1 MENEIVI
8 HNENDLRSRIYT
20 IRGMRV
26 MLDFDLAEIYG
37 YTTKRFNEQVKNN
50 IEKFDNDFRFQ
61 LTKEEYYEI
70 LRSKISTLEFSEAI
84 EDSGSTLTLEQGKY
98 SKYLPYAFTEQ
109 GIYMLMTV
117 LRGDLAVKQSKILIR
132 LFKTMK
138 DFIIERENLIGSDE
152 VARLAIQTSQNTKD
166 IARIDQKLSDISRKI
181 HNFTPIEIPKNL
193 LYLDKTTVEADK
205 NQPQI
210 NIESK
215 ILVIRSRQVMIDR
228 DLAELYGVET
238 KRLNEQVRRNIE
250 RFPKDFCFQL
260 NDDETKELVAFCD
273 RFASLK
279 HSSVN
284 PYAFTEQGIAMLS
297 SVLRSPNAVEV
308 NIQIMRAFIAMRRF
322 MQTNAQVFQRLDRVE
337 KHQLDSDRKIDELFD
352 KMDKYKIEDKQGIF
366 FQGQIFDAY
375 AKFESFIVEAEKEIV
390 LIDNYVDLTVLE
402 RFAKKKSGVKV
413 RIYTYPKTKITSLD
427 IQKFNEQYPTLE
439 LKYTEKIHDRFLIID
454 NKILYHIGASLK
466 DLGKKCFAFEIL
478 DSSWIQ
484 EIMRNL

>member
-1 MENEIVI
+1 
-8 HNENDLRSRIYT
+8 
-20 IRGMRV
+20 
-26 MLDFDLAEIYG
+26 
-37 YTTKRFNEQVKNN
+37 
-50 IEKFDNDFRFQ
+50 
-61 LTKEEYYEI
+61 
-70 LRSKISTLEFSEAI
+70 
-84 EDSGSTLTLEQGKY
+84 
-98 SKYLPYAFTEQ
+98 
-109 GIYMLMTV
+109 MLMTV
-117 LRGDLAVKQSKILIR
+117 LRGDLAIKQSKVLVR

-138 DFIIERENLIGSDE
+138 DFIIEQENLIGSDE

-166 IARIDQKLSDISRKI
+166 IA
-181 HNFTPIEIPKNL
+181 EIKEYIRGFSPAEIQKNL
-193 LYLDKTTVEADK
+193 LSLNEKTVEADK
-205 NQPQI
+205 DQPKL

-215 ILVIRSRQVMIDR
+215 ILVISSRQVMIDR

-260 NDDETKELVAFCD
+260 NDGETKELVAFCD

-297 SVLRSPNAVEV
+297 SVLRSHNAVEV

-352 KMDKYKIEDKQGIF
+352 KMDRYKIEDKQGIF

-375 AKFESFIVEAEKEIV
+375 AKFESFIAEAEKEIV

-402 RFAKKKSGVKV
+402 RFAKKKNGVKV
-413 RIYTYPKTKITSLD
+413 RIYTCPKTKITSLD
-427 IQKFNEQYPTLE
+427 IQKFNEQYPSLE
-439 LKYTEKIHDRFLIID
+439 LNHTDKIHDRFLIID
-454 NKILYHIGASLK
+454 NKTLYHIGASLK
-466 DLGKKCFAFEIL
+466 DLAKKCFAFEIM
-478 DSSWIQ
+478 DSSWIS
-484 EIMRNL
+484 EIMSNL